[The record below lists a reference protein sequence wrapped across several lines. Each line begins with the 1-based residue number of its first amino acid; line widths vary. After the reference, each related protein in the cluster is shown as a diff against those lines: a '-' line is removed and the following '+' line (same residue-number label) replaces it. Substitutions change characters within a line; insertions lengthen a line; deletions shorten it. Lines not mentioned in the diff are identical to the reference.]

1 MKLIPKDPP
10 RVFEVGRNAV
20 IQLKD
25 CGRIE
30 LEPEEQVTFVTEA
43 GGEYDVVRK
52 SWGFYATPSLN
63 GRLSGFGLRAV
74 LVKGQDSKFYVLL
87 VEEGQEVGF
96 QGYLELEG
104 HSVVWWLGSDGE
116 LDTLERKLTAT

>member
-1 MKLIPKDPP
+1 LRFTPKNPP

-30 LEPEEQVTFVTEA
+30 LEPDEQVTFATEA
-43 GGEYDVVRK
+43 GSEYDVVRK

-63 GRLSGFGLRAV
+63 GRLPAFGLRAA
-74 LVKGQDSKFYVLL
+74 LVKGQDSKYYVFL
-87 VEEGQEVGF
+87 VENGEEAGF
-96 QGYLELEG
+96 KSYLDIEG
-104 HSVVWWLGSDGE
+104 HTVVWWLDSDSG
-116 LDTLERKLTAT
+116 LKALEQKLAAT